1 MAKHANDL
9 SDVVQNNVRGL
20 REAQMLSK
28 AALARKAGVSPLTID
43 RVESGKECRIDTK
56 RKIVLALGFRLSDKD
71 KVFQPE

>member
-1 MAKHANDL
+1 MSNKKSHEGISAHR
-9 SDVVQNNVRGL
+9 NNVRDL

-43 RVESGKECRIDTK
+43 RIESGFDCRIDTK

-71 KVFQPE
+71 KVFFE